1 MGEESRELIWKAHR
15 EGDLQVA
22 ETGYRGLLAKS
33 PAVDDAINLGA
44 LLRKQGRLREAA
56 EFYGQWLPKFRDEL
70 QLHLNAANCLH
81 ELNQQENCLILLR
94 DYLQRHPEAS
104 KISWALARSL
114 TELRKYTE
122 AEILLRRLTKE
133 DPNSVENW
141 MELGVNLHKQEKK
154 EEALTCFEEVNRLNP
169 KHAISI
175 SNRIT
180 MLKDAGRF
188 QDCTKLIE
196 ELGVEIREDSIVRG
210 AIATMY
216 MAQNNVNKA
225 AKELKLLC
233 TVEPNQAG
241 HWLNLAA
248 NLRSMKQCNAALI
261 VLKRGICR
269 QPKNADL
276 NQALGQCLAELGY
289 TKQALPVLLSSAGE
303 MGKIKDDHLFNI
315 QFLGAGYHL
324 ILPAALEEWA
334 KTWEDRK
341 LKEASIG
348 MLWADVIRTPIKNRK
363 IRVGYLSADWSN
375 HPVCRFMMPI
385 LKNHDRKQVEIWGI
399 CSSPHRDIGNE
410 IAKENCD
417 HWLDILHASD
427 LEAARIISDLKLDV
441 LVELGGYTG
450 YSRISAL
457 IYKAAPVQLSYLGYF
472 APTYLNA
479 IDGWIGDNTLFA
491 GLNEVDKTAHKL
503 WNIKGGYMAYESQI
517 KLPTIRDID
526 RKIFRFGSFNH
537 SRKLNPESIAL
548 YAKVLQKVPNSELA
562 LKSVSFIEA
571 AERKRITEALEKAG
585 IQKERLILLNAT
597 ETSEKHLELYEEMD
611 VALDPF
617 PYGGATTSCEA
628 LVMGV
633 PVVTLSGEGMVRQ
646 LSSSI
651 LASAGLNKLIAT
663 NEMDYVEI
671 AKTLADKGVRNKEN
685 RSKLRAKVLNS
696 PLCDGKRLSNELE
709 RIYRDAYCAKALM

>member
-22 ETGYRGLLAKS
+22 ETGYLGLLAKS

-169 KHAISI
+169 QHAISI

-180 MLKDAGRF
+180 MLKEAGRF

-196 ELGVEIREDSIVRG
+196 ELGVEMREDSMVRG

-216 MAQNNVNKA
+216 MAQNNVNAA

-269 QPKNADL
+269 QPENADL

-334 KTWEDRK
+334 KTWEERK
-341 LKEASIG
+341 LKEANIG

-410 IAKENCD
+410 IAKQNCD

-517 KLPTIRDID
+517 KLPSIGDID

-548 YAKVLQKVPNSELA
+548 YARVLQKVPNSELA

-585 IQKERLILLNAT
+585 IQKERLILLDTT
-597 ETSEKHLELYEEMD
+597 ETSEKHLKLYEEMD

-663 NEMDYVEI
+663 NEIDYIEI
-671 AKTLADKGVRNKEN
+671 ANTLADKGVRNRKN
-685 RSKLRAKVLNS
+685 RNKLRAKVLSS

>member
-1 MGEESRELIWKAHR
+1 MGEENRELIWKAHR

-22 ETGYRGLLAKS
+22 EAGYLGLLAKS
-33 PAVDDAINLGA
+33 PAVDDAVNLGA

-122 AEILLRRLTKE
+122 AEIILRKLTKE

-154 EEALTCFEEVNRLNP
+154 EEALACFEEVNRLNP
-169 KHAISI
+169 QHAISI

-196 ELGVEIREDSIVRG
+196 ELGVEIRDNSMVRG

-216 MAQNNVNKA
+216 MAQNNVNAA

-233 TVEPNQAG
+233 AVEPNQAG

-248 NLRSMKQCNAALI
+248 NLRSMKYCNAALI
-261 VLKRGICR
+261 VLKKGICR
-269 QPKNADL
+269 QPENADL

-324 ILPAALEEWA
+324 ILPAALQEWA
-334 KTWEDRK
+334 KSWEQRK
-341 LKEASIG
+341 LKEANIG

-375 HPVCRFMMPI
+375 HPVCRFMIPI
-385 LKNHDRKQVEIWGI
+385 LKNHDREQVEVWGI
-399 CSSPHRDIGNE
+399 CSSPHRDMGNE
-410 IAKENCD
+410 IAKQNCE

-472 APTYLNA
+472 APTYLDA
-479 IDGWIGDNTLFA
+479 IDGWIGDKTLFA
-491 GLNEVDKTAHKL
+491 GLSEVDKTAHKL
-503 WNIKGGYMAYESQI
+503 WNVKGGYMAYEPQI

-526 RKIFRFGSFNH
+526 RNKFRFGSFNH

-548 YAKVLQKVPNSELA
+548 YARVMQKVPNSELV

-571 AERKRITEALEKAG
+571 AECKRIKEALGKAG
-585 IQKERLILLNAT
+585 IQKERLILLDTT
-597 ETSEKHLELYEEMD
+597 ETNEKHLELYEEMD

-663 NEMDYVEI
+663 NEMDYIEI
-671 AKTLADKGVRNKEN
+671 ANTLADKGVRNKEN
-685 RSKLRAKVLNS
+685 RNELREKVLSS

>member
-22 ETGYRGLLAKS
+22 ETGYLGLLAKS

-70 QLHLNAANCLH
+70 LLHLNAANCLH

-133 DPNSVENW
+133 DPKSVENW

-169 KHAISI
+169 QHAISI

-180 MLKDAGRF
+180 ILKDAGRF

-196 ELGVEIREDSIVRG
+196 ELGVEMREDSMVRG

-216 MAQNNVNKA
+216 MAQNNVNA
-225 AKELKLLC
+225 ATKELKLLC

-269 QPKNADL
+269 QPENADL
-276 NQALGQCLAELGY
+276 SQALGQCLAELGY

-334 KTWEDRK
+334 KTWEERK
-341 LKEASIG
+341 LKEANIG
-348 MLWADVIRTPIKNRK
+348 MLWADVIRTPVKNRK

-410 IAKENCD
+410 IAKQNCD

-517 KLPTIRDID
+517 KLPSIGDID

-548 YAKVLQKVPNSELA
+548 YARVLQKVPNSELA

-585 IQKERLILLNAT
+585 IQKERLILLDTT

-663 NEMDYVEI
+663 NEIDYIEI
-671 AKTLADKGVRNKEN
+671 ANTLADKGVRNKEN
-685 RSKLRAKVLNS
+685 RNKLRAKVLSS